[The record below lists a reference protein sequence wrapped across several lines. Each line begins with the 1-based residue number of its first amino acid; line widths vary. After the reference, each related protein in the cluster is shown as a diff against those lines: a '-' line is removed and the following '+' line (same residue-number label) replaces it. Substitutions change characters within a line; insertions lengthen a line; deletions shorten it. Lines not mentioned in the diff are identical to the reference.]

1 MNGNYQAGLA
11 VPQMHGND
19 DNAATSDFSTN
30 KNGDPRAAVGV
41 LMKKPFLGAKSVPL
55 CKT

>member
-19 DNAATSDFSTN
+19 DNAATQDVHAQRAILTLAANSDEPSW
-30 KNGDPRAAVGV
+30 
-41 LMKKPFLGAKSVPL
+41 LYW
-55 CKT
+55 